1 MARTFREIIA
11 QNVKPETQLVLWLE
25 PTDKAFKLKCYKHEH
40 RAWVPI
46 QTEVTW
52 EEILNKPGSLESEET
67 FKEAVLGALVAD
79 EVGFHYDGDVSAI
92 TVLANPNYNPNV
104 IKRKYDW
111 GNGGEEVTMAS
122 VDTILETI
130 IKKVWFVDTTVTAG
144 GYSGN
149 LYVDDKSGTSGTAT
163 FTVKNYHGLPTS
175 GMTLERVGNVPSIS
189 PSAITNPG
197 NKTYTVSIPEFTPTR
212 GQQGVKITVVTK
224 DSNGVAATK
233 TALAV
238 KTAYYPYYAWG
249 SETQVTKATLASS
262 MKSVSKAM
270 LTGTTFS
277 FPYKA
282 GKTLWYNILVPFSV
296 TEATQG
302 LKGDW
307 SSVFNVGIIADS
319 ERATEVKVGGRTY
332 LWYQSRDAVASESTQ
347 DLTVMVT
354 LSGC

>member
-79 EVGFHYDGDVSAI
+79 EVGFHYDGDVNAI
-92 TVLANPNYNPNV
+92 SVLANPNYNPDV

-111 GNGGEEVTMAS
+111 GDGSEEVTMAS

-130 IKKVWFVDTTVTAG
+130 IAKVWFVETTVTAG

-149 LYVDDKSGTSGTAT
+149 IYVGDSSDTSGTAT
-163 FTVKNYHGLPTS
+163 FTVKNYHGLPTGGITLAKVGTVSKLNPSSIIES
-175 GMTLERVGNVPSIS
+175 GNG
-189 PSAITNPG
+189 
-197 NKTYTVSIPEFTPTR
+197 TYTISIDGFTP
-212 GQQGVKITVVTK
+212 GKSGSYGVKMTVATK
-224 DSNGVAATK
+224 DSDGKDKYVSATAAK
-233 TALAV
+233 NAW
-238 KTAYYPYYAWG
+238 YPYYAWT
-249 SETQVTKATLASS
+249 SSAKVTESALASS
-262 MKSVSKAM
+262 MANKAM
-270 LTGTTFS
+270 LTSKNLTFQ
-277 FPYKA
+277 YKA
-282 GKTLWYNILVPFSV
+282 KSSLYYNLLVPFELVKAS
-296 TEATQG
+296 QRMDS
-302 LKGDW
+302 DW
-307 SSVFNVGIIADS
+307 TDKFVKKTSK
-319 ERATEVKVGGRTY
+319 VKVGDRTY
-332 LWYQSRDAVASESTQ
+332 LWYQTEDAQVSDVAEDQ
-347 DLTVMVT
+347 TVTVV